1 MTKMAQ
7 EKENEDLC
15 AQNNNKHFL
24 QDKILRFSIAKIKY
38 RKVRNLTASE
48 LIIFDISANLK
59 ITLGRFFFK

>member
-38 RKVRNLTASE
+38 RKAGNLTASE
-48 LIIFDISANLK
+48 
-59 ITLGRFFFK
+59 